1 MDRIEFRLLNEF
13 QRDLP
18 LCPAPFAVMGHRLGV
33 SEAKVI
39 DTLARLARAG
49 KVSRVGAVFRPHT
62 VSASTLVAMRVPH
75 ERMEDVAQIVSAC
88 PGVSHNYARKHRWN
102 LWFVAAAADES
113 QLAQMLDDLE
123 ARCGCPML
131 RLPLIESYHIDLGF
145 DLSGG
150 DDVRRQTVVCGRP
163 GVSPANLSVQEAA
176 LAARLAT
183 GLALVPF
190 PFAELAVRAGTTE
203 DAVIRSI
210 DTWVR
215 AGVISRLGVIVRHH
229 ELGYTSNAMVAFDI
243 PDDQATQVGRR
254 AGAQSGVTLCAR
266 RARSR
271 PEWPYNVYCMIHG
284 REDESVI
291 ARIESLREQCALDD
305 WSFAVLFSTR
315 RFKQQAAIIAGEMA
329 HG

>member
-1 MDRIEFRLLNEF
+1 MDSLEFRLLNEF

-18 LCPAPFAVMGHRLGV
+18 LCPAPYAVMGHRLGV
-33 SEAKVI
+33 SEATVI
-39 DTLARLARAG
+39 DTLAHLARAG

-62 VSASTLVAMRVPH
+62 VSASTLVAMRVPQ
-75 ERMEDVAQIVSAC
+75 ERMEDVARIISAC
-88 PGVSHNYARKHRWN
+88 PGVSHNYARMHRLN
-102 LWFVAAAADES
+102 LWFVAAAAGES
-113 QLAQMLDDLE
+113 QLAQLLDDLE

-145 DLSGG
+145 DLSDG
-150 DDVRRQTVVCGRP
+150 DARRKTAVNGRP
-163 GVSPANLSVQEAA
+163 GALPTNLSMQKAA
-176 LAARLAT
+176 LAAWLAT

-203 DAVIRSI
+203 GAVIRSI
-210 DTWVR
+210 DNWVQ

-243 PDDQATQVGRR
+243 ADELATQTGRHI
-254 AGAQSGVTLCAR
+254 AAQPGVTLCAR
-266 RARSR
+266 RTRSR

-284 REDESVI
+284 RNDESVI

-305 WSFAVLFSTR
+305 WPFAVLFSTR
-315 RFKQQAAIIAGEMA
+315 RFKQQAAIISDEMA

>member
-1 MDRIEFRLLNEF
+1 MDSLEFRLLNEF

-18 LCPAPFAVMGHRLGV
+18 LCPAPYAAMGITLGV
-33 SEAKVI
+33 SEATVI

-49 KVSRVGAVFRPHT
+49 KVSRVGAIFRPHT
-62 VSASTLVAMRVPH
+62 VSASTLAAMRVAQQ
-75 ERMEDVAQIVSAC
+75 RMEEVARIVSAC
-88 PGVSHNYARKHRWN
+88 PGVSHNYARMHRWN
-102 LWFVAAAADES
+102 LWFVAAAASES
-113 QLAQMLDDLE
+113 QLAQLLDDLE

-145 DLSGG
+145 DLSDGAA
-150 DDVRRQTVVCGRP
+150 RRKTAVSGRP
-163 GVSPANLSVQEAA
+163 GTSPMNLCAQDGA
-176 LAARLAT
+176 LAAKLAT

-203 DAVIRSI
+203 GAVIRSI
-210 DTWVR
+210 GNWVQT
-215 AGVISRLGVIVRHH
+215 GVISRLGVIVRHH

-243 PDDQATQVGRR
+243 ADALATQAGRHI
-254 AGAQSGVTLCAR
+254 AAQPGVTLCAR

-284 REDESVI
+284 RNDESVI
-291 ARIESLREQCALDD
+291 ARIESLREQCVLDD
-305 WSFAVLFSTR
+305 WPIAVLFSTR
-315 RFKQQAAIIAGEMA
+315 RFKQQAAIISAEMA